1 MTLTDTSPGIGTLNE
16 HSLHAFLKAH
26 FESDPE
32 KCEIKIGRYVADIF
46 NDDGITEIQTR
57 GFSNLKD
64 KLAVFLKDYKV
75 TVVYP
80 IAKHKRLLWVDPVT
94 GETSAPRLSPK
105 RGRSSDIFYELIY
118 IKKSLLDENLKI
130 KIILL
135 DIDEY
140 RIKNGWS
147 NDGKKGSTR
156 KDRIPL
162 GITDELDIDCAAD
175 YKKLIPQELPDIF
188 TSKELMKALHGSKNF
203 VSRAI
208 SVFTFTGAI
217 EKVGKRGREYLY
229 RIAP

>member
-26 FESDPE
+26 YESDPQ
-32 KCEIKIGRYVADIF
+32 KCEIKVGRYVADIF
-46 NDDGITEIQTR
+46 NDDSITEIQTR

-64 KLAVFLKDYKV
+64 KLAFFLKDYKV

-94 GETSAPRLSPK
+94 GETSVPRLSPK
-105 RGRSSDIFYELIY
+105 HGRFSDIFYELIY
-118 IKKSLLDENLKI
+118 IKKLLLDENLHI
-130 KIILL
+130 KIVLL

-147 NDGKKGSTR
+147 TDGKKGSTR

-162 GITDELDIDCAAD
+162 GITDELDINCVAD
-175 YKKLIPQELPDIF
+175 YKKLVPTGLPDIF
-188 TSKELMKALHGSKNF
+188 TSKELMKALHGTKKF
-203 VSRAI
+203 VSRAV
-208 SVFTFTGAI
+208 SVLSFTGAI

-229 RIAP
+229 HIVP